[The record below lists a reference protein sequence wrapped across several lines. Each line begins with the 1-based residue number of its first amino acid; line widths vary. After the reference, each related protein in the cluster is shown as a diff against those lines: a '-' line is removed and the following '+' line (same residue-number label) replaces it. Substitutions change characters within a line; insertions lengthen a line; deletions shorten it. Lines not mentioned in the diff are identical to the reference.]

1 MKCMTVLII
10 VYFKVFQTV
19 WVPLQGCK
27 RVNRRAVEPK
37 RPHEV
42 KGTAASR
49 CSVNRKLVWQIRYCN
64 LCPKCQFKSEHAKLM
79 HTDSVWLKLCEG
91 IIILHIQCQEKD
103 VLYDCRTCFG
113 NIAFVSFLPCEHE
126 PVAVSCSSIGTLQ
139 TGTANGSYFQGSAQ
153 NPTGQYKAVCMLPFI
168 HSSISITC
176 GLFLLLG
183 SALLSLSDSMNDLLD
198 VLRVYWLEIKS
209 AFDWYCKINMH
220 FTDCSVFLWL

>member
-1 MKCMTVLII
+1 
-10 VYFKVFQTV
+10 
-19 WVPLQGCK
+19 
-27 RVNRRAVEPK
+27 
-37 RPHEV
+37 
-42 KGTAASR
+42 
-49 CSVNRKLVWQIRYCN
+49 
-64 LCPKCQFKSEHAKLM
+64 M

-113 NIAFVSFLPCEHE
+113 NIAFVSFLPCEHD
-126 PVAVSCSSIGTLQ
+126 PVTVWCSSIGTLQ